1 MRLVIDGIDL
11 TTLAIP
17 FYALFMA
24 LELLS
29 LRFFP
34 DPVEQ
39 GYTVKDTATSLTMGI
54 GSIVCNL
61 GWGLVTVAAVAGVHA
76 LAPWHIASSL
86 AGWLVLFVAYDFFYY
101 WEHRANH
108 RVRILWASHV
118 VHHSSRHYNLSTAL
132 RQTWTGVGNTIFLLP
147 LALIGFPSY
156 MIFATAAMN
165 LLYQFWIHTERIGTM
180 WRPIEFV
187 MNTPS
192 HHRVHHGS
200 NQGYLDKNYGGVF
213 IVFDRLFRLLRARGR
228 AGGVRADEEHRD
240 VQSAARRSPRICRDR
255 AGRARRR
262 RLAGPVRLR
271 AARPGLV
278 AGRARRRRRS

>member
-1 MRLVIDGIDL
+1 MIDGIDL

-17 FYALFMA
+17 FYVLFMA

-86 AGWLVLFVAYDFFYY
+86 TGWLVLFVAYDFFYY

-147 LALIGFPSY
+147 LALVGFPSY

-165 LLYQFWIHTERIGTM
+165 LLYQFWIHTERIATM

-213 IVFDRLFRLLRARGR
+213 IVFDRLFRSFEPEGEPVEYGLTKNIGTFNPLRVAAHEYAAIARDVRGAAGWRARFGYVLR
-228 AGGVRADEEHRD
+228 GPGW
-240 VQSAARRSPRICRDR
+240 SP
-255 AGRARRR
+255 AS
-262 RLAGPVRLR
+262 PVP
-271 AARPGLV
+271 ATAV
-278 AGRARRRRRS
+278 TV